1 MRKWDVRVITNPVC
15 VIHGHQKCVLQ
26 NIFFFVIKSKLLLQQ
41 SAMTIPL
48 G

>member
-1 MRKWDVRVITNPVC
+1 MRIWDVRVISNPVC
-15 VIHGHQKCVLQ
+15 VIHGQKKCVLQ
-26 NIFFFVIKSKLLLQQ
+26 NIFFYVIKSKLALQQ